1 MSNYNFNLS
10 GPKELINFLG
20 SSDLH
25 SFILCLEAYN
35 NLSNGD
41 REPIEDIGFNQ
52 YSGYVY
58 LLLESGITICS
69 NFGQSVVYMFTDED
83 GEEHEFKTH
92 FEVCEF
98 IQFGKISE

>member
-10 GPKELINFLG
+10 GPKELINNLG
-20 SSDLH
+20 SSDLQ

-41 REPIEDIGFNQ
+41 KESIDDIGFNQ

-58 LLLESGITICS
+58 LVLESGITICS
-69 NFGQSVVYMFTDED
+69 NFGQTVIYMVTNEQ
-83 GEEHEFKTH
+83 GQENEFETH
-92 FEVCEF
+92 FEACEF
-98 IQFGKISE
+98 IQFGKVGE

>member
-98 IQFGKISE
+98 IQFGEISE

>member
-35 NLSNGD
+35 NLSGYD
-41 REPIEDIGFNQ
+41 KEPIEDIGFNQ
-52 YSGYVY
+52 QTGYVW
-58 LLLESGITICS
+58 LALQSGIIICS
-69 NFGQSVVYMFTDED
+69 RFGRPVIYTITDEQ
-83 GEEHEFKTH
+83 GEEHEFNTH
-92 FEVCEF
+92 FEACEF
-98 IQFGKISE
+98 CQFGKISQ